1 VEVLKT
7 LATQRAGMFPVKG
20 EQDAGQGRNQQ
31 SENQNA
37 DEAHQAHISPS
48 SYDEQLEN
56 EKKQQ
61 QKVIY
66 RKYL

>member
-1 VEVLKT
+1 
-7 LATQRAGMFPVKG
+7 MFPVKG
-20 EQDAGQGRNQQ
+20 EQDASQGRNQQ

-37 DEAHQAHISPS
+37 DETHQENTSPS
-48 SYDEQLEN
+48 SCDEQLEN